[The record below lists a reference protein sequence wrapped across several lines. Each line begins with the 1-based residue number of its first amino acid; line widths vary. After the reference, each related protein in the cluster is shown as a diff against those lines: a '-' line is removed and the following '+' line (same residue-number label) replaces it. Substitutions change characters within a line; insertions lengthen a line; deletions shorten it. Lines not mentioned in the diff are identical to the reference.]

1 MTRNLAVTAVL
12 FTAVAGCAD
21 QATIEGRTCPC
32 SDGYTCCATNT
43 CVPEGTACSV
53 VEPVT
58 LDRSARPC
66 SSDDDLGNDGSIDV
80 HWTWGYDSEGNDV
93 HDEGDHG
100 LDGSIDD
107 IFTQRFDASHQ
118 FTLVSEVLEGTE
130 IYHEERTFDE
140 LERLSQ
146 DLFDNGDG
154 TMMTQVW
161 SYDGMTAVC
170 DTDYETD
177 GVVDSREVFSQ
188 NAAGKPVSSTLS
200 NGDGT
205 LAQTRTW
212 MYSVTGN
219 LLQSIRFSPDGS
231 VFRTTTYE
239 YDNAGRMLHR
249 TTSDATGTPQIDVA
263 NTFDDD
269 GRFDTQTITGTG
281 IDPDY
286 KTTMHYSCH

>member
-1 MTRNLAVTAVL
+1 MIRNLTITVALV
-12 FTAVAGCAD
+12 TAVAGCAD

-53 VEPVT
+53 VEPAT

-107 IFTQRFDASHQ
+107 ILTETYDASHQ
-118 FTLVSEVLEGTE
+118 LTLFSEVLYGTE
-130 IYHEERTFDE
+130 IYRETRTYDE
-140 LERLSQ
+140 LERLSE
-146 DLFDNGDG
+146 DVFDNGDG
-154 TMMTQVW
+154 TMMTQRW
-161 SYDGMTAVC
+161 SYDGMTAVS

-177 GVVDSREVFSQ
+177 GVVDVHEVFAQ
-188 NAAGKPVSSTLS
+188 NAAGKPLTSTIS
-200 NGDGT
+200 NADGS

-219 LLQSIRFSPDGS
+219 LLQSIRYSPDGS
-231 VFRTTTYE
+231 VYRTATYE
-239 YDNAGRMLHR
+239 YDNAGRLLHR
-249 TTSDATGTPQIDVA
+249 AMTDSAGTIQTDIRD
-263 NTFDDD
+263 TYDDD
-269 GRFDTQTITGTG
+269 GRFDTQTITGPG